1 MHSQPKTRK
10 TLNPTLVQARASEKD
25 PMLEAKV
32 AEARGEGWE
41 GGGGCFHLLDD
52 GSREFNEAYPNA
64 VILSK

>member
-41 GGGGCFHLLDD
+41 GEGGGAFTCLMMVQENLM
-52 GSREFNEAYPNA
+52 RL
-64 VILSK
+64 ILMQ

>member
-41 GGGGCFHLLDD
+41 GEGGG
-52 GSREFNEAYPNA
+52 GG
-64 VILSK
+64 VLSLA

>member
-41 GGGGCFHLLDD
+41 GEGGGGAFTCLMMVQENLM
-52 GSREFNEAYPNA
+52 RL
-64 VILSK
+64 ILMQ